1 MRVPATATA
10 GTRSVAMDDKHPVT
24 GVLAMQ
30 HNKLTTLYLRAF
42 SEFGMSA
49 LWSSRPVCAPTPA
62 DALAITRSLRTEGNL
77 QARQLAEE
85 IEAACRAAV

>member
-10 GTRSVAMDDKHPVT
+10 GTRSLAVNDKHPVT
-24 GVLAMQ
+24 GVPAMYEDE
-30 HNKLTTLYLRAF
+30 LTTLYRRAF
-42 SEFGMSA
+42 SEFGTSA

-62 DALAITRSLRTEGNL
+62 DALAITCSLRTEGNL
-77 QARQLAEE
+77 QARQLAEQ